1 MRDEQLNL
9 GNEFQSDKNLKFA
22 IDILYYYAKKIEK
35 GLSAKEEIKNLD
47 IKENEYIIKIPLV
60 YLTT

>member
-9 GNEFQSDKNLKFA
+9 GNEFQNDKNLKFA

-35 GLSAKEEIKNLD
+35 GL
-47 IKENEYIIKIPLV
+47 
-60 YLTT
+60 